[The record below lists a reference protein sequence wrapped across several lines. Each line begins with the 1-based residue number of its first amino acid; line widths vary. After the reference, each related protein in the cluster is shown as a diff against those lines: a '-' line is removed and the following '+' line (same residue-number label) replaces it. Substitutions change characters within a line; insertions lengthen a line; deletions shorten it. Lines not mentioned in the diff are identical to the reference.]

1 MFVMNQANKDKI
13 HNLEEN
19 IRFVERQFNYT
30 FKNKSLIKQAFYKG
44 IQHTNHEGK
53 TYGINNQ
60 SLEYIGDRVL
70 YVAITMNTLHT
81 SSHKLS
87 SNGFYIGP
95 SCAELHK
102 KSISQTNNNQ
112 LCAIMNSKYLKFL
125 KKLVIAPRT
134 PTSDESKMWADIYE
148 SIFGAIALDCDF
160 DMNTILKSYLA
171 SKTIVQHK
179 GMLNYIESKKESD
192 QKTNFI
198 NSV

>member
-1 MFVMNQANKDKI
+1 MTQANKNKI

-19 IRFVERQFNYT
+19 IRFIERQFNYT

-44 IQHTNHEGK
+44 TQHTKHDGK
-53 TYGINNQ
+53 AYGINNQ
-60 SLEYIGDRVL
+60 SMEYIGDRVL
-70 YVAITMNTLHT
+70 YVAITMNTLHM

-87 SNGFYIGP
+87 SDGFYIGP

-112 LCAIMNSKYLKFL
+112 LCAIMNSEYLKFL

-134 PTSDESKMWADIYE
+134 PDSSESKMWADIYE

-192 QKTNFI
+192 QKTKFI
-198 NSV
+198 NSI

>member
-1 MFVMNQANKDKI
+1 MFVMTQANKDKI

-19 IRFVERQFNYT
+19 IRFIERQFNYT

-44 IQHTNHEGK
+44 TQHTKHGGK
-53 TYGINNQ
+53 AYGINNQ
-60 SLEYIGDRVL
+60 SMEYIGDRVL
-70 YVAITMNTLHT
+70 YVAITMNTLHM

-87 SNGFYIGP
+87 SDGFYIGP

-112 LCAIMNSKYLKFL
+112 LCAIMNSEYLKFL
-125 KKLVIAPRT
+125 KKLVIAPGT
-134 PTSDESKMWADIYE
+134 PTSNESKMWADIYE

-192 QKTNFI
+192 QKTNLI
-198 NSV
+198 NSI

>member
-1 MFVMNQANKDKI
+1 MFAMTQANKNKI

-19 IRFVERQFNYT
+19 IRFIERQFNYT

-44 IQHTNHEGK
+44 TQHTKHDGK
-53 TYGINNQ
+53 AYGINNQ
-60 SLEYIGDRVL
+60 SMEYIGDRVL
-70 YVAITMNTLHT
+70 YVAITMNTLHM

-87 SNGFYIGP
+87 SDGFYIGP

-112 LCAIMNSKYLKFL
+112 LCAIMNSEYLKFL

-134 PTSDESKMWADIYE
+134 PDSSESKMWADIYE

-192 QKTNFI
+192 QKTKFI
-198 NSV
+198 NSI

>member
-1 MFVMNQANKDKI
+1 MFAMTQANKNKI

-19 IRFVERQFNYT
+19 IRFIERQFNYT

-44 IQHTNHEGK
+44 TQHTKHDGK
-53 TYGINNQ
+53 AYGINNQ
-60 SLEYIGDRVL
+60 SMEYIGDRVL
-70 YVAITMNTLHT
+70 YVAITMNTLHM

-87 SNGFYIGP
+87 SDGFYIGP

-102 KSISQTNNNQ
+102 KSISQTNHNQ
-112 LCAIMNSKYLKFL
+112 LCAIMDSEYLKFL
-125 KKLVIAPRT
+125 KKLVIALGT
-134 PTSDESKMWADIYE
+134 PTSNESKMWADIYE

-160 DMNTILKSYLA
+160 DMNIILKSYLA

-198 NSV
+198 NSI

>member
-1 MFVMNQANKDKI
+1 MFAMTQANKNKI

-19 IRFVERQFNYT
+19 IRFIERQFNYT

-44 IQHTNHEGK
+44 TQHTKHDGK
-53 TYGINNQ
+53 AYGINSQ
-60 SLEYIGDRVL
+60 SMEYIGDRVL
-70 YVAITMNTLHT
+70 YVAITMNTLHM

-87 SNGFYIGP
+87 SDGFYIGP

-112 LCAIMNSKYLKFL
+112 LCAIMNSEYLKFL

-134 PTSDESKMWADIYE
+134 PDSSESKMWADIYE

-192 QKTNFI
+192 QKTKFI
-198 NSV
+198 NSI